1 MRKSFRAEKL
11 DNGVTLLADVFPS
24 SLAALVVGI
33 RMGPLY
39 EARGE
44 KGYSHLLEHMLFN
57 VEGFDVD
64 AAVER
69 LGGESNAYTHRDV
82 VVLTFQALAESFRG
96 LVDAAVRVL
105 ANRRYDEGR
114 FEREK
119 QIVLSEM
126 RMNRESPSERIGDL
140 GLRALFGDGDW
151 GIPIDGLPEVISATA
166 LRDLLEFKERWIKPD
181 NIIVAV
187 AGGIGEGE
195 LEGAGRAFS
204 ELEGRGA
211 RGDPPPMTRG
221 PGRVEEFDESVDG
234 AYYSYAVKIKAENA
248 YMRLNAAAFHL
259 ASGTKSLLFN
269 ELRNRGLAYS
279 YYVDFDASGPDGF
292 LQVVV
297 ESANDL
303 DAVRRTVKELVQ
315 KPREAPEYRLKYF
328 QYEWNKNMEKPLN
341 RAYAYV
347 EAYNK
352 GLDPSRLEEDVRA
365 AVAEGLTA
373 LSRAVEYEAEAV
385 IRPRP

>member
-33 RMGPLY
+33 RTGPLY
-39 EARGE
+39 EARSE

-64 AAVER
+64 AAVEG

-82 VVLTFQALAESFRG
+82 VMLTFQALAESFKG

-105 ANRRYDEGR
+105 ANRRYDERR

-119 QIVLSEM
+119 LIVLSEM

-151 GIPIDGLPEVISATA
+151 GIPIDGLPEVISAAT
-166 LRDLLEFKERWIKPD
+166 LRDLLEFKEKWIKPD

-195 LEGAGRAFS
+195 LEEVGR
-204 ELEGRGA
+204 
-211 RGDPPPMTRG
+211 
-221 PGRVEEFDESVDG
+221 
-234 AYYSYAVKIKAENA
+234 
-248 YMRLNAAAFHL
+248 
-259 ASGTKSLLFN
+259 
-269 ELRNRGLAYS
+269 
-279 YYVDFDASGPDGF
+279 
-292 LQVVV
+292 
-297 ESANDL
+297 
-303 DAVRRTVKELVQ
+303 
-315 KPREAPEYRLKYF
+315 
-328 QYEWNKNMEKPLN
+328 
-341 RAYAYV
+341 
-347 EAYNK
+347 
-352 GLDPSRLEEDVRA
+352 
-365 AVAEGLTA
+365 
-373 LSRAVEYEAEAV
+373 
-385 IRPRP
+385 